1 MKKTLRPLLLILF
14 AALLFTGCAKDNS
27 TAADDALQTESTAQA
42 SSDTLIVTDSLGREI
57 ELPTEDLKAVV
68 SNAYNMEIVT
78 AIGAADQVVGVDWYI
93 WQDTESWP
101 GRFSEAMQVGK
112 DPDFDYETIISLAP
126 DVLIMAENGG
136 WEDAEKNLSHF
147 GIEVLVCNAYYTDEF
162 FENVSMLG
170 QAFSMQEGAAALSSY
185 FSEKLDYIDTQL
197 EDVPKKTLYFEY
209 RIEARTTVPGDYFF
223 NMIEFAHADNVF
235 KEAEARDVDPEAVI
249 TANPEYIVKVSAPD
263 VTSSYI
269 PPTQEEHVAIYDEL
283 VSRPGWDEISAVQ
296 NDNILLLSH
305 FVHGGASKLVGTMYV
320 AKFLYPEQLPDL
332 HPGQVFHDWLTEFMQ
347 LDYIEGHT
355 YPAYTLDT

>member
-1 MKKTLRPLLLILF
+1 MKKRLKSNLLVLL
-14 AALLFTGCAKDNS
+14 AALLLTGCVRDINTD
-27 TAADDALQTESTAQA
+27 TADTSQPASNTQA
-42 SSDTLIVTDSLGREI
+42 SADTVIVTDSLGREVT
-57 ELPTEDLKAVV
+57 LPSEDVKAVV

-101 GRFSEAMQVGK
+101 GRFTQEMQVGK
-112 DPDFDYETIISLAP
+112 DPDFDYEAIISLAP
-126 DVLIMAENGG
+126 DVLVMAENGG
-136 WEDAEKNLSHF
+136 WEDAEKNLSPF

-162 FENVSMLG
+162 FENVVMLG
-170 QAFSMQEGAAALSSY
+170 QAFGMQQGAETLSSY
-185 FSEKLDYIDTQL
+185 FSEKLDYIDAQL
-197 EDVPKKTLYFEY
+197 ESVPKKTLYFEY

-223 NMIEFAHADNVF
+223 NMIEYSHADNVF
-235 KEAEARDVDPEAVI
+235 GDAEARDVDPEAII

-269 PPTQEEHVAIYDEL
+269 PPTQEDHAAIYEEL
-283 VSRPGWDEISAVQ
+283 VGRPGWDEISAVQ

-332 HPGQVFHDWLTEFMQ
+332 HPEQVFHDWLTKFMQ
-347 LDYIEGHT
+347 LEYIEGHT
-355 YPAYTLDT
+355 YPAYTLDN